1 MMKSVRRVVVWSGQ
15 MEPEPLELYAPCSIY
30 RVVKSPSTGGCVC
43 GLESQIIFHQNRQYM
58 MFLLPLGYK
67 MYLNFAQPL
76 LEE

>member
-1 MMKSVRRVVVWSGQ
+1 MEWGMK
-15 MEPEPLELYAPCSIY
+15 PELLELYAVELGCSIY
-30 RVVKSPSTGGCVC
+30 RVKSPSTGGSICIC

-76 LEE
+76 LESKKVFI